1 MPRAIVTPEL
11 TETLRSIRLQNKVQ
25 AKKLAEHLDK
35 SPAYISKLENGGIQ
49 TIDTK
54 ELYNIFEFICRESNS
69 MEVADKIYKSLKIK
83 YSPKEIEEQLWFT
96 NYDTVECLLPI
107 PEALI
112 HEINTR
118 IENLGISRQYLNK
131 RINANEAL
139 TSEEINDSSILFN
152 QWFHQKRIGGSAQSI
167 KIKLSENQMNKILDR
182 QIDVAP
188 YIFVFCI
195 LFYVFKIE
203 SYGETVDLS
212 DEENSALMKQTTS
225 VLNSHK
231 FYSILEKNAL
241 IAQKQTKEEVHELL
255 SSFDNANI
263 EIINDILAG
272 LRVASE
278 HNIKSTNEQLEQFSK
293 NMHWDLGFMLRL
305 ISMEFT
311 LLQKTSVSNKRNL
324 LNEIESIIQK
334 YSTIPEEQNIIEE
347 Y

>member
-1 MPRAIVTPEL
+1 MPRAIITPEL

-25 AKKLAEHLDK
+25 AKKLAEHLQK

-54 ELYNIFEFICRESNS
+54 ELYNIFQFISRESNS
-69 MEVADKIYKSLKIK
+69 MEVAEKIYKSLKIR
-83 YSPKEIEEQLWFT
+83 YSSKEIEEQLWFT
-96 NYDTVECLLPI
+96 NYDTVDCLLPI

-112 HEINTR
+112 QELNDR
-118 IENLGISRQYLNK
+118 IKKLEISRQYLNE

-139 TSEEINDSSILFN
+139 TSEEINDNSIPFN

-167 KIKLSENQMNKILDR
+167 KIKLSEKQMNKILDQ

-188 YIFVFCI
+188 YVFVFCI
-195 LFYVFKIE
+195 SFYILKIE
-203 SYGETVDLS
+203 SYGETVSLS
-212 DEENSALMKQTTS
+212 DEENSALMKRTTS
-225 VLNSHK
+225 ILNSYK
-231 FYSILEKNAL
+231 FYSIFEKNAL
-241 IAQKQTKEEVHELL
+241 IAQKQTEDEVHELL
-255 SSFDNANI
+255 NSFDNTNI
-263 EIINDILAG
+263 EIINDILTG
-272 LRVASE
+272 LHVASK
-278 HNIKSTNEQLEQFSK
+278 HNIKSTNTQLGQFSK

-324 LNEIESIIQK
+324 LNEIEGLIQK
-334 YSTIPEEQNIIEE
+334 YSAIPAEQNIIEE